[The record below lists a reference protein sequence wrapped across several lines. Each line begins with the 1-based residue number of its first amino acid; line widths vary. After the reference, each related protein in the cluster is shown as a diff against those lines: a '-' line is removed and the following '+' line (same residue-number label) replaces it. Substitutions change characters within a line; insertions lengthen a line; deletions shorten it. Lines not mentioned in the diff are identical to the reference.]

1 MRSPIMFISPL
12 SRHPHVLD
20 HVSVSACVGIDEIHT
35 VIDGQVLIAHQT
47 NSVVRTQEVGNL
59 RGKDEKEPLGLCTNG
74 DLKVQI
80 I

>member
-1 MRSPIMFISPL
+1 MRTAITFVSPL
-12 SRHPHVLD
+12 SQSLHVLD
-20 HVSVSACVGIDEIHT
+20 RVGVSACVGIDEIHT